1 MKENKIKRFNENS
14 ELNISDVIN
23 SFFSKLFCFHK
34 YGETICGGIHYS
46 YKECEKCGKTKNTG
60 SSWD

>member
-1 MKENKIKRFNENS
+1 MKK
-14 ELNISDVIN
+14 LNIFVVIN

-34 YGETICGGIHYS
+34 YGKTICGGIHYS
-46 YKECEKCGKTKNTG
+46 YKVCEKCGKTKNVG